1 MKSIKHL
8 LGFKTSHEISLN
20 EKAEENKDVI
30 FGSQVFLFVYDWYSL
45 KCITLCQPKSIRL
58 NPSS

>member
-30 FGSQVFLFVYDWYSL
+30 FGSQVFLFVYD
-45 KCITLCQPKSIRL
+45 
-58 NPSS
+58 